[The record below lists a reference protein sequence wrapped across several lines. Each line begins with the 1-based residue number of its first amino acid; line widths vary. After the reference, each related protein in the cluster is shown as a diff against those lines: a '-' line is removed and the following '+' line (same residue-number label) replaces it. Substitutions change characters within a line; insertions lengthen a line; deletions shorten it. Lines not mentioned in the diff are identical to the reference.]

1 MHLQHKINNM
11 AKSKTQMMPFDTS
24 DWLRCPELKVLPPD
38 IRGLW
43 MDLLCYMWESVER
56 GVMVKPTGDI
66 YTQDEIVRMLG
77 NDASG
82 SDTWL
87 DRLIIGGVCGVRSD
101 GAIYSRRMVRSVEIS
116 QKRREAGIK
125 GGSTTKTKVFNQKPP
140 EQVQTAPVQIEIPLD
155 IEVTPPPLTEEQ
167 KKKAASAKKYKYADC
182 VTLTRDEYAKLC
194 MKYGE
199 DAAKRMIEILD
210 NYKGSKG
217 KKYMSDYKAILN
229 WVVERYNEEVMKYG
243 TEWKTVSNNNGGGSE
258 NNQGSSEG
266 ASNADK
272 GKNGSGEAQASKDYS
287 ERF

>member
-1 MHLQHKINNM
+1 M
-11 AKSKTQMMPFDTS
+11 AKNKAQMMPFDTS

-43 MDLLCYMWESVER
+43 MDMLCYMWESVER

-77 NDASG
+77 KDASG

-87 DRLIIGGVCGVRSD
+87 DRLIIGGVCGVRVD
-101 GAIYSRRMVRSVEIS
+101 GAIYSRRMVRSAEIS

-125 GGSTTKTKVFNQKPP
+125 GGSTTKSKVFTQKPP
-140 EQVQTAPVQIEIPLD
+140 EPKQTAPVQAELPLD
-155 IEVTPPPLTEEQ
+155 VEVVTPPPLTQEQ
-167 KKKAASAKKYKYADC
+167 REKAAKAKKYNYADC

-194 MKYGE
+194 ESFGV

-217 KKYMSDYKAILN
+217 KKYKSDYKAILN
-229 WVVERYNEEVMKYG
+229 WVVDRYNEEVMKYG
-243 TEWKTVSNNNGGGSE
+243 DQRQTSFSNDNQGGSGDH
-258 NNQGSSEG
+258 QGSSAEAIQANSG
-266 ASNADK
+266 K
-272 GKNGSGEAQASKDYS
+272 GTAGTSKAQKDYS

>member
-1 MHLQHKINNM
+1 M
-11 AKSKTQMMPFDTS
+11 AKNKTQMMPFDTS

-43 MDLLCYMWESVER
+43 MDMLCYMWESVER

-77 NDASG
+77 KDASG

-87 DRLIIGGVCGVRSD
+87 DRLIIGGVCGVRAD
-101 GAIYSRRMVRSVEIS
+101 GAIYSRRMVRSAEIS

-125 GGSTTKTKVFNQKPP
+125 GGSTTKSKVFTQKTP
-140 EQVQTAPVQIEIPLD
+140 EPKQTAPVQAELPLD
-155 IEVTPPPLTEEQ
+155 VEVVTPPPLTQEQ
-167 KKKAASAKKYKYADC
+167 REKAAKAKKYKYADC

-194 MKYGE
+194 ESFGE

-217 KKYMSDYKAILN
+217 KKYKSDYKAILN
-229 WVVERYNEEVMKYG
+229 WVVDRYNEEVMKYG
-243 TEWKTVSNNNGGGSE
+243 DQWQTSFSNDNQGGSGDH
-258 NNQGSSEG
+258 QGSSAEAIQANSG
-266 ASNADK
+266 K
-272 GKNGSGEAQASKDYS
+272 GTAGKAKAQKDYS

>member
-1 MHLQHKINNM
+1 M
-11 AKSKTQMMPFDTS
+11 AKSKIQMMPFDTS

-43 MDLLCYMWESVER
+43 MDMLCYMWESVER

-77 NDASG
+77 KDASG

-87 DRLIIGGVCGVRSD
+87 DRLIIGGVCGVRAD
-101 GAIYSRRMVRSVEIS
+101 GAIYSRRMVRSAEIS

-125 GGSTTKTKVFNQKPP
+125 GGSTTKSKVFTQKPP
-140 EQVQTAPVQIEIPLD
+140 EPKQTAPVQAELPLD
-155 IEVTPPPLTEEQ
+155 VEVVTPPPLTQEQ
-167 KKKAASAKKYKYADC
+167 REKAAKAKKYNYADC

-194 MKYGE
+194 ESFGE

-217 KKYMSDYKAILN
+217 KKYKSDYKAILN
-229 WVVERYNEEVMKYG
+229 WVVDRYNEEIMKYG
-243 TEWKTVSNNNGGGSE
+243 DQWQTSSSNDNQGGSGDH
-258 NNQGSSEG
+258 QGSSAEAIQANSG
-266 ASNADK
+266 K
-272 GKNGSGEAQASKDYS
+272 GTAGKAKAQKDYS

>member
-1 MHLQHKINNM
+1 M
-11 AKSKTQMMPFDTS
+11 AKNKTQLMPFDTS

-43 MDLLCYMWESVER
+43 MDMLCYMWESVER

-77 NDASG
+77 KDASG

-87 DRLIIGGVCGVRSD
+87 DRLIIGGVCGVRED

-116 QKRREAGIK
+116 QKRREAGLK
-125 GGSTTKTKVFNQKPP
+125 GGSTTKSKVFTQKPP
-140 EQVQTAPVQIEIPLD
+140 EPKQTAPVQAELPLD
-155 IEVTPPPLTEEQ
+155 VEVVTPPPLTQEQ
-167 KKKAASAKKYKYADC
+167 REKAAKAKKYNYADY

-194 MKYGE
+194 ESFGE

-217 KKYMSDYKAILN
+217 KKYKSDYKAILN
-229 WVVERYNEEVMKYG
+229 WVVDRFNEEIMKQPSLKQPPKTIAPVVENVPAKTRGIPLEDYLKG
-243 TEWKTVSNNNGGGSE
+243 TENSNL
-258 NNQGSSEG
+258 
-266 ASNADK
+266 K
-272 GKNGSGEAQASKDYS
+272 
-287 ERF
+287 RFSD

>member
-1 MHLQHKINNM
+1 M
-11 AKSKTQMMPFDTS
+11 AKNKTQMMPFDTS

-43 MDLLCYMWESVER
+43 MDMLCYMWESVER

-77 NDASG
+77 KDASG

-87 DRLIIGGVCGVRSD
+87 DRLIIGGVCGVRAD
-101 GAIYSRRMVRSVEIS
+101 GAIYSRRMVRSAEIS

-125 GGSTTKTKVFNQKPP
+125 GGSTTKSKVFTQKPP
-140 EQVQTAPVQIEIPLD
+140 EPKQTAPVQAELPLD
-155 IEVTPPPLTEEQ
+155 VEEVTPPPLTQEQ
-167 KKKAASAKKYKYADC
+167 LEKAARAKKYKYADC

-194 MKYGE
+194 ENYGE

-217 KKYMSDYKAILN
+217 KKYKSDYKAILN
-229 WVVERYNEEVMKYG
+229 WVVDRFNEEVMKYG
-243 TEWKTVSNNNGGGSE
+243 DQRQTSFSNDNQGGSGDH
-258 NNQGSSEG
+258 QGSSAEAIQANSG
-266 ASNADK
+266 K
-272 GKNGSGEAQASKDYS
+272 GTAGKAKAQKDYS

>member
-1 MHLQHKINNM
+1 
-11 AKSKTQMMPFDTS
+11 MMPFDTS

-43 MDLLCYMWESVER
+43 MDMLCYMWESVER

-77 NDASG
+77 KDASG

-87 DRLIIGGVCGVRSD
+87 DRLIIGGVCGVRAD
-101 GAIYSRRMVRSVEIS
+101 GAIYSRRMVRSAEIS

-125 GGSTTKTKVFNQKPP
+125 GGSTTKSKVFTQKPP
-140 EQVQTAPVQIEIPLD
+140 EPKQTAPVQAELPLNV
-155 IEVTPPPLTEEQ
+155 EVVTPPPLTQEQ
-167 KKKAASAKKYKYADC
+167 REKAAKAKKYNYADC

-194 MKYGE
+194 ESFGE

-217 KKYMSDYKAILN
+217 KKYKSDYKAILN
-229 WVVERYNEEVMKYG
+229 WVVDRYNEEIMKYG
-243 TEWKTVSNNNGGGSE
+243 DQWQTSSSNDNQGGSGDH
-258 NNQGSSEG
+258 QGSSAEAIQANSG
-266 ASNADK
+266 K
-272 GKNGSGEAQASKDYS
+272 GTAGKAKAQKDYS

>member
-1 MHLQHKINNM
+1 M
-11 AKSKTQMMPFDTS
+11 AKNKTQMMPFDTS

-43 MDLLCYMWESVER
+43 MDMLCYMWESVER

-77 NDASG
+77 KDASG

-87 DRLIIGGVCGVRSD
+87 DRLIIGGVCGVRAD
-101 GAIYSRRMVRSVEIS
+101 GAIYSRRMVMSAEIS

-125 GGSTTKTKVFNQKPP
+125 GGSTTKSKVFTQKPP
-140 EQVQTAPVQIEIPLD
+140 EPKQTAPVQAELPLD
-155 IEVTPPPLTEEQ
+155 VEVVTPPPLTQEQ
-167 KKKAASAKKYKYADC
+167 REKAAKAKKYKYADC

-194 MKYGE
+194 ESFGE

-217 KKYMSDYKAILN
+217 KKYKSDYKAILN
-229 WVVERYNEEVMKYG
+229 WVVDRYNEEIMKYG
-243 TEWKTVSNNNGGGSE
+243 DQWQTSSSNDNQGGSGDH
-258 NNQGSSEG
+258 QGSSAKAVQAEPG
-266 ASNADK
+266 K
-272 GKNGSGEAQASKDYS
+272 GTAGKAKAQKDYS

>member
-1 MHLQHKINNM
+1 M
-11 AKSKTQMMPFDTS
+11 AKNKAQMMPFDTS

-43 MDLLCYMWESVER
+43 MDMLCYMWESVER

-66 YTQDEIVRMLG
+66 YTKDEIVRMLG
-77 NDASG
+77 KDASG

-87 DRLIIGGVCGVRSD
+87 DRLIIGGVCGVRAD
-101 GAIYSRRMVRSVEIS
+101 GAIYSRRMVRSAEIS

-125 GGSTTKTKVFNQKPP
+125 GGSTTKSKVFTQKPP
-140 EQVQTAPVQIEIPLD
+140 EPKQTAPVQAELPLD
-155 IEVTPPPLTEEQ
+155 VEVVTPPPLTQEQ
-167 KKKAASAKKYKYADC
+167 REKAARAKKYKYADC

-194 MKYGE
+194 ENYGE

-217 KKYMSDYKAILN
+217 KKYKSDYKAILN
-229 WVVERYNEEVMKYG
+229 WVVDRFNEEVMKYG
-243 TEWKTVSNNNGGGSE
+243 DQRQTSFSNDNQGGSGDH
-258 NNQGSSEG
+258 QGSSAAAIQANSG
-266 ASNADK
+266 K
-272 GKNGSGEAQASKDYS
+272 GTAGKAKAQKDYS

>member
-1 MHLQHKINNM
+1 M
-11 AKSKTQMMPFDTS
+11 AKNKTQMMPFDTS

-43 MDLLCYMWESVER
+43 MDMLCYMWESVER

-77 NDASG
+77 KDASG

-87 DRLIIGGVCGVRSD
+87 DRLIIGGVCGVRAD
-101 GAIYSRRMVRSVEIS
+101 GAIYSRRMVRSAEIS

-125 GGSTTKTKVFNQKPP
+125 GGSTTKSKVFTQKPP
-140 EQVQTAPVQIEIPLD
+140 EPKQTAPVQAELPLD
-155 IEVTPPPLTEEQ
+155 VEVVTPPPLTQEQ
-167 KKKAASAKKYKYADC
+167 REKAAKAKKYNYADC

-194 MKYGE
+194 ESFGE

-217 KKYMSDYKAILN
+217 KKYKSDNKAILN
-229 WVVERYNEEVMKYG
+229 WVVDRYNEELVKYG
-243 TEWKTVSNNNGGGSE
+243 SKDISKATDDPGSE
-258 NNQGSSEG
+258 
-266 ASNADK
+266 
-272 GKNGSGEAQASKDYS
+272 KNGRTFRSTI
-287 ERF
+287 

>member
-1 MHLQHKINNM
+1 
-11 AKSKTQMMPFDTS
+11 MMPFDTS

-43 MDLLCYMWESVER
+43 MDMLCYMWESVER

-77 NDASG
+77 KDASG

-87 DRLIIGGVCGVRSD
+87 DRLIIGGVCGVRAD
-101 GAIYSRRMVRSVEIS
+101 GAIYSRRMVRSAEIS
-116 QKRREAGIK
+116 QKRREAGLK
-125 GGSTTKTKVFNQKPP
+125 GGSTTKSKVFDQKPP
-140 EQVQTAPVQIEIPLD
+140 EPKKTAPVQTELPLD
-155 IEVTPPPLTEEQ
+155 SPADETPPPLTQEQ
-167 KKKAASAKKYKYADC
+167 REKAAKAKKYKYADC

-194 MKYGE
+194 ESFGE

-217 KKYMSDYKAILN
+217 KKYKSDYKAILN
-229 WVVERYNEEVMKYG
+229 WVVDRYNEEIMKYG
-243 TEWKTVSNNNGGGSE
+243 DQWQTSSSNDNQGGSGDH
-258 NNQGSSEG
+258 QGSSAEAIQANSG
-266 ASNADK
+266 K
-272 GKNGSGEAQASKDYS
+272 GTAGKAKAQKDYS

>member
-1 MHLQHKINNM
+1 M
-11 AKSKTQMMPFDTS
+11 AKNKAQMMPFDTS

-43 MDLLCYMWESVER
+43 MDMLCYMWESVER

-66 YTQDEIVRMLG
+66 YTQDEIVMMLG
-77 NDASG
+77 KDASG

-87 DRLIIGGVCGVRSD
+87 DRLIIGGVCGVRAD
-101 GAIYSRRMVRSVEIS
+101 GAIYSRRMVRSAEIS

-125 GGSTTKTKVFNQKPP
+125 GGSTTKSKVFTQKPP
-140 EQVQTAPVQIEIPLD
+140 EPKQTAPVQAELPLD
-155 IEVTPPPLTEEQ
+155 VEEVTPPPLTQEQ
-167 KKKAASAKKYKYADC
+167 LEKAARAKKYKYADC

-194 MKYGE
+194 ENYGE

-217 KKYMSDYKAILN
+217 KKYKSDYKAILN
-229 WVVERYNEEVMKYG
+229 WVVDRFNEEVMKYG
-243 TEWKTVSNNNGGGSE
+243 DQRQTSFSNDNQGGSGDH
-258 NNQGSSEG
+258 QGSSAEAIQANSG
-266 ASNADK
+266 K
-272 GKNGSGEAQASKDYS
+272 GTAGKAKAQKDYS